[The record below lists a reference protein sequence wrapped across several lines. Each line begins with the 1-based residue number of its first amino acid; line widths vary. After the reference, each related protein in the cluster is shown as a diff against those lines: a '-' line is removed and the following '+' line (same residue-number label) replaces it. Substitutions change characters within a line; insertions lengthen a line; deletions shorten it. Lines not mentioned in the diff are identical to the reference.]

1 MMASDAGVRVQEK
14 TLFWLVVHVSG
25 NLLVCAF
32 IYYEVCDDVVAHVG
46 M

>member
-1 MMASDAGVRVQEK
+1 MCGK
-14 TLFWLVVHVSG
+14 NTLLVDCACERN
-25 NLLVCAF
+25 NLLVGAF

>member
-1 MMASDAGVRVQEK
+1 VCLK
-14 TLFWLVVHVSG
+14 NTLLVG
-25 NLLVCAF
+25 CACERNNLLVCAF